1 MPPLLPRLFQ
11 MASLTLHFMWRVIV
25 AFMNSQ
31 GILLAG
37 GVGYNI
43 LLSTIP
49 LLALLMVVLAGIV
62 DERQLFTVISTQ
74 LNHLTSAHAEVVLQ
88 AVHSLIDSRHAIG
101 TLGIPVLLV
110 FSSLAFRN
118 LEGAL
123 VIIFRSSGTELKRS
137 AWKSAL
143 MPYAFIAVLG
153 ISLMAL
159 ALTVSLL
166 SHINMLWVLIHGHE
180 LPLAS
185 LSGAML
191 NLASFVGVFLLFS
204 AIYKIMP
211 VEKVALR
218 RALIGGFMAALLWEG
233 VRLLL
238 VFYFAHLSY
247 VNTLYSSLATIIV
260 LLFSLKVGTAIL
272 LLGAQVIAEL
282 ERNVKLGI
290 PWHQNAHKM
299 ATKTTTSSS

>member
-1 MPPLLPRLFQ
+1 
-11 MASLTLHFMWRVIV
+11 
-25 AFMNSQ
+25 
-31 GILLAG
+31 
-37 GVGYNI
+37 
-43 LLSTIP
+43 
-49 LLALLMVVLAGIV
+49 
-62 DERQLFTVISTQ
+62 
-74 LNHLTSAHAEVVLQ
+74 
-88 AVHSLIDSRHAIG
+88 
-101 TLGIPVLLV
+101 
-110 FSSLAFRN
+110 
-118 LEGAL
+118 
-123 VIIFRSSGTELKRS
+123 
-137 AWKSAL
+137 

-185 LSGAML
+185 LSDAML

-299 ATKTTTSSS
+299 VTKTTTSSS

>member
-1 MPPLLPRLFQ
+1 
-11 MASLTLHFMWRVIV
+11 MWRVLG
-25 AFMNSQ
+25 AFMNNR

-49 LLALLMVVLAGIV
+49 LLALTMVLLAGIV
-62 DERQLFTVISTQ
+62 DEQQLFKVITFQ

-88 AVHSLIDSRHAIG
+88 AVHALIDSRHAIG
-101 TLGIPVLLV
+101 TLGIPVLVV
-110 FSSLAFRN
+110 FSSFAFHN

-123 VIIFRSSGTELKRS
+123 AIIFRSSDNELKRS

-143 MPYAFIAVLG
+143 LPYAFIAVLG
-153 ISLMAL
+153 IGLMIL
-159 ALTVSLL
+159 ALTVSLFT
-166 SHINMLWVLIHGHE
+166 HINQVWAAFHGQD
-180 LPLAS
+180 LLLAS
-185 LSGAML
+185 LSGFML
-191 NLASFVGVFLLFS
+191 NLASFIGVFLLFS

-211 VEKVALR
+211 VEKIALR
-218 RALIGGFMAALLWEG
+218 RALVGGFMATLLWEG

-247 VNTLYSSLATIIV
+247 VNTVYSSLATMIV

-272 LLGAQVIAEL
+272 LLGAQAIAEL
-282 ERNVKLGI
+282 ERNVRLGV
-290 PWHQNAHKM
+290 PWYQDTRNNSNSKTNQRQARQRNAH
-299 ATKTTTSSS
+299 